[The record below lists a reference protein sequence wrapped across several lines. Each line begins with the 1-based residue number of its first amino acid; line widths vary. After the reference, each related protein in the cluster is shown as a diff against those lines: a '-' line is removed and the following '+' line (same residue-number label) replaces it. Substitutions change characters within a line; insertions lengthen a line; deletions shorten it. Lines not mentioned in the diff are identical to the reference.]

1 MISLSKSIEL
11 RMLRTALYEQTK
23 MRDTY
28 DAIEE
33 YRRWF
38 KDHGVQCD
46 DKDGQLK
53 GFCFEY
59 CHIWRFVDWWCGGH
73 DDLQS
78 LIRDQAEA
86 L

>member
-23 MRDTY
+23 MRDTF

-38 KDHGVQCD
+38 HYKGVPSDNEDGTMMDH
-46 DKDGQLK
+46 
-53 GFCFEY
+53 CFEY
-59 CHIWRFVDWWCGGH
+59 ETIWRFADWWREGH
-73 DDLQS
+73 D
-78 LIRDQAEA
+78 A
-86 L
+86 